1 MKIVIASNNPGKLK
15 EIQAILADSTFELLL
30 PRDLGYYLE
39 VEETGSTYPE
49 NARLKAV
56 AHAQKSGLLAMADD
70 SGLEVDALGG
80 APGLHSARYHPAPEA
95 NDADRRSFLLQNV
108 QKFPRP
114 WLAHFHCTIAL
125 ADPAGQVW
133 YAEGN
138 CPGEIIPTEL
148 GDNGFGYDPIFLLP
162 AFGRTMAQLSLSE
175 KNQISH
181 RARAVRAALPLLHS
195 LL

>member
-95 NDADRRSFLLQNV
+95 NDADRRSFLLQKV
-108 QKFPRP
+108 QKCPRP
-114 WLAHFHCTIAL
+114 WLAHFHCTSAL

-148 GDNGFGYDPIFLLP
+148 GDNGFGYDPIFIPRGEKLT
-162 AFGRTMAQLSLSE
+162 AAQIKE
-175 KNQISH
+175 RN
-181 RARAVRAALPLLHS
+181 LPLETHRTKALRALFFKVS
-195 LL
+195 NS